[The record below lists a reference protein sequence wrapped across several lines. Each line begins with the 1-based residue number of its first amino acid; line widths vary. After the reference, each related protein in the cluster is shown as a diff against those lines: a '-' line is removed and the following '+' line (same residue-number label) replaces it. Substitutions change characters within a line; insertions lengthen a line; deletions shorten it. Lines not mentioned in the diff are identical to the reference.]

1 MSEALAT
8 AQAASMDLV
17 QVMGDGDPPVCKLMD
32 YGKYKYKQKK
42 RQHGGKHK
50 HQPQL
55 KEIRLRPNTGEHDVE
70 IKLKHAREFLE
81 KKDKVSVSMRF
92 RGREMAH
99 TDLGRDLMMHFA
111 EQLQDMAK
119 VESHPRQEG
128 RRMTMLL
135 APK

>member
-1 MSEALAT
+1 MAKQREI
-8 AQAASMDLV
+8 DLV
-17 QVMGDGDPPVCKLMD
+17 EVAPQARPPVCRLMD

-70 IKLKHAREFLE
+70 IKLKHAREFLD

-111 EQLQDMAK
+111 EQLQDIAK

>member
-1 MSEALAT
+1 M
-8 AQAASMDLV
+8 AQQREIDLV
-17 QVMGDGDPPVCKLMD
+17 EVAPQARPPVCRLMD